1 MLSGI
6 TMGQYLPGRSPVH
19 RMDPRAKLLA
29 AALVVPAI
37 LLAGF
42 WPAITAVTLWLAVVS
57 GLSGLRPGV
66 YWRSMKPLWV
76 LLLLSF
82 TMQAFFTPGEP
93 LVHLGWINIS
103 EPGLVQG
110 ALLLWRLGI
119 LLVVASVITF
129 TTTPLQL
136 TNGLEWL
143 LSPLIRLRVPVRE
156 LAMIMNL
163 ALRFVPT
170 LFDEARLLLMAQQSR
185 GADFTHGS
193 IRERV
198 RGLVPF
204 MVPLLTNIFRRADD
218 LALAMELRCY
228 QVGAPR
234 SRLTELRFVAGDYA
248 AIAATAM
255 LLVFVWGTRLMW

>member
-19 RMDPRAKLLA
+19 RMDPRAKLAA
-29 AALVVPAI
+29 AALAVPAVLYSGSWLTI
-37 LLAGF
+37 AAVTAWFVAVAGF
-42 WPAITAVTLWLAVVS
+42 
-57 GLSGLRPGV
+57 SGLRPGV
-66 YWRSMKPLWV
+66 YWRSMKALWI

-82 TMQAFFTPGEP
+82 VIQLLFTPGEP
-93 LVHLGWINIS
+93 LASIGQVDIS
-103 EPGLVQG
+103 RSGLLQG

-119 LLVVASVITF
+119 LLVLASVITF

-136 TNGLEWL
+136 TGALEWL
-143 LSPLIRLRVPVRE
+143 LSPLIRLKVPVRE
-156 LAMIMNL
+156 MAMIINM

-185 GADFTHGS
+185 GADFTSGG

-198 RGLVPF
+198 RGLAPF
-204 MVPLLTNIFRRADD
+204 MVPLLTNIFRRADE

-234 SRLTELRFVAGDYA
+234 SRMSELRFAAADYA
-248 AIAATAM
+248 AVAVTV
-255 LLVFVWGTRLMW
+255 LLLALVLVAGAR

>member
-1 MLSGI
+1 
-6 TMGQYLPGRSPVH
+6 MGQYLPGRSPVH
-19 RMDPRAKLLA
+19 QMDPRAKLIA
-29 AALVVPAI
+29 AALAVPAV
-37 LLAGF
+37 LFSGY
-42 WPAITAVTLWLAVVS
+42 WPAITAVTLWLVLVS
-57 GLSGLRPGV
+57 WLCGLRPGV

-82 TMQAFFTPGEP
+82 IMQAFFTPGEP
-93 LVHLGWINIS
+93 LVHIGWINIS
-103 EPGLVQG
+103 EPGLIQG

-119 LLVVASVITF
+119 LLVVASIITF

-136 TNGLEWL
+136 TNALEWL
-143 LSPLIRLRVPVRE
+143 LSPLMRLRVPVRE

-185 GADFTHGS
+185 GADFTHGG

-198 RGLVPF
+198 RGLIPF
-204 MVPLLTNIFRRADD
+204 MVPLLTNIFRRADE

-228 QVGAPR
+228 QVGSPR
-234 SRLTELRFVAGDYA
+234 SRMKELRFVATDYV
-248 AIAATAM
+248 AIAVTAM
-255 LLVFVWGTRLMW
+255 LLTLVSVSRGRFL